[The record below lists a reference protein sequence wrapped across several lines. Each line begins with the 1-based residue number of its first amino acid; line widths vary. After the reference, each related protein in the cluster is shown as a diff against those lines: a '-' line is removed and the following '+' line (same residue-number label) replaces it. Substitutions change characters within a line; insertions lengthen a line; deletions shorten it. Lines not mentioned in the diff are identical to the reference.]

1 MSCSLQVENAR
12 GNSWPACELTWNW
25 PPCMALGTP
34 LCSQGT
40 CGIHGASCAWIS
52 EKKTPRGSHFSYI
65 SNISAKSQRAE
76 VGRDFLRSPR
86 QGQGQAEQDHV
97 QLGFQYPHGEN
108 QALPHW
114 QLLRLFLF
122 SQTRLLRVFC
132 QQESCSKEGLAVQGC
147 GDTGPS
153 LPAEALAC
161 SRAFGRGSED
171 ASSRLSL
178 LNLIWRL

>member
-1 MSCSLQVENAR
+1 MRRRRFPALCPAPYKWRMPGEIPGQPVNSR
-12 GNSWPACELTWNW
+12 GTGPPAWHWAHHCAHRALVGFTEL
-25 PPCMALGTP
+25 PVLG
-34 LCSQGT
+34 SQR
-40 CGIHGASCAWIS
+40 
-52 EKKTPRGSHFSYI
+52 KKTPRGSHFSYI

-114 QLLRLFLF
+114 QLLHLLLF
-122 SQTRLLRVFC
+122 SQTGLLRVFC

-147 GDTGPS
+147 GDTQDPPCLLKPQPVPG
-153 LPAEALAC
+153 LLAMVL
-161 SRAFGRGSED
+161 RM
-171 ASSRLSL
+171 
-178 LNLIWRL
+178 